1 MATEKGPIMS
11 EELLSIPVENGAI
24 SLEGL
29 FEEGGT
35 GRNVIL
41 CHPHPLFG
49 GNMDNNVIQAARK
62 AFASLGWGTLR
73 YNFRGAGESGGNP
86 AEGQKDAVDLIA
98 ISELLRNRST
108 ATIDIA
114 GYSYGAWAAME
125 AIRMG
130 LRPDS
135 LILLAPPLDF
145 ISFEGLQFP
154 DAPTLIIV
162 GDRDE
167 YCSIKSLQNWL
178 SKRPK
183 TKLPALEILKG
194 ADHFFRGAEPQLS
207 ANIGVF
213 VKTLRGI

>member
-1 MATEKGPIMS
+1 MS

-29 FEEGGT
+29 FEEGRT
-35 GRNVIL
+35 GRNAIL

-98 ISELLRNRST
+98 ISELLRNKST
-108 ATIDIA
+108 AGIDIA

-145 ISFEGLQFP
+145 ISFEGLELP
-154 DAPTLIIV
+154 DAPALIIV

-183 TKLPALEILKG
+183 TKLPALEVLKG
-194 ADHFFRGAEPQLS
+194 ADHFFWGAEPQLT
-207 ANIGVF
+207 AKIGVF
-213 VKTLRGI
+213 VKTLKGI